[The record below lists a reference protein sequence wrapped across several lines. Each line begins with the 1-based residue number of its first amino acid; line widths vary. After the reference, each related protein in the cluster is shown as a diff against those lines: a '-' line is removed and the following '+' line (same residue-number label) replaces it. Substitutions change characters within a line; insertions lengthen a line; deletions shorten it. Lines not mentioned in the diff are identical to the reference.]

1 MVHYASL
8 PGKKLTHNGLEG
20 LGILIGFSWEQSF
33 DTAVDVV
40 AEGWGSGW
48 REIGCI
54 LLGEIASSQMRQKCN
69 GIFTYKTGYFR
80 GVSLP
85 ALTPLKYPVL

>member
-40 AEGWGSGW
+40 AEGWGLDDG
-48 REIGCI
+48 RLDAFCLVK
-54 LLGEIASSQMRQKCN
+54 LLPPRCAKNVMVYLS
-69 GIFTYKTGYFR
+69 T
-80 GVSLP
+80 
-85 ALTPLKYPVL
+85 LTPIKYPVL

>member
-8 PGKKLTHNGLEG
+8 PGEKLTRNVLEG

-54 LLGEIASSQMRQKCN
+54 LLGEIASS
-69 GIFTYKTGYFR
+69 
-80 GVSLP
+80 
-85 ALTPLKYPVL
+85 

>member
-40 AEGWGSGW
+40 AEGWGSG
-48 REIGCI
+48 
-54 LLGEIASSQMRQKCN
+54 
-69 GIFTYKTGYFR
+69 
-80 GVSLP
+80 
-85 ALTPLKYPVL
+85 